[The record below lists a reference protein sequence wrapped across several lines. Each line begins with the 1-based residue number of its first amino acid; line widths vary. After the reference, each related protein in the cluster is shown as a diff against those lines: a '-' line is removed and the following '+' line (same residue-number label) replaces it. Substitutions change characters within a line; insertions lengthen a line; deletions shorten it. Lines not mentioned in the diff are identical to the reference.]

1 MDPNPIIKIDVEGN
15 IVGANNSANDRFNL
29 NKSDQQKIN
38 VLLGEIDFSIKELI
52 TTDSSKKL
60 SVVFNQRYYDVNV
73 HGISLLNL
81 AQLYFYDVTENRE
94 HIEQMNKYQKLLRD
108 SSTKS
113 ARELEQERTKLSSLL
128 HDSIGQD
135 LLLLKLKFQNF
146 KKHLVTNESQEDFKH
161 TTDMIEHTIK
171 DVKQVSRSIRPQNVE
186 ELGLQTVLVS
196 MCKNLSRE
204 SHLDYS
210 IDIPQARI
218 NLGIDYENCLYR
230 IAQECLNN
238 IIKHSKA
245 STFSISLSVDDSVT
259 TLLISDDGIG
269 FKPSV
274 IFESTYISSG
284 LGLMTMQES
293 VEKLNGNF
301 HIDSSENNGTVVMVN
316 LPLNGKYKENGTNY
330 KNPVG

>member
-1 MDPNPIIKIDVEGN
+1 
-15 IVGANNSANDRFNL
+15 
-29 NKSDQQKIN
+29 
-38 VLLGEIDFSIKELI
+38 
-52 TTDSSKKL
+52 
-60 SVVFNQRYYDVNV
+60 
-73 HGISLLNL
+73 
-81 AQLYFYDVTENRE
+81 
-94 HIEQMNKYQKLLRD
+94 
-108 SSTKS
+108 
-113 ARELEQERTKLSSLL
+113 
-128 HDSIGQD
+128 
-135 LLLLKLKFQNF
+135 
-146 KKHLVTNESQEDFKH
+146 
-161 TTDMIEHTIK
+161 MIEHTIK